1 MSIPEGIITGLK
13 LFYDI
18 FKDLHKSES
27 EKFEKEW
34 KEDEQTFL
42 KAMQD
47 RQSADP
53 ETQKKGNRAL
63 AVLFTKYSNSIL

>member
-1 MSIPEGIITGLK
+1 MSIPEGIVTGLK
-13 LFYDI
+13 FLYDI

-34 KEDEQTFL
+34 REDEQAFL

-47 RQSADP
+47 KDSH
-53 ETQKKGNRAL
+53 TL
-63 AVLFTKYSNSIL
+63 AVLIAKYSNPVL